1 MFLHSLEGRYIMKK
15 WILLGIGGLIIIAI
29 IVLVVGISNLGPIIK
44 KTVNTYGPEIT
55 KTEVRLGDVGISI
68 LSGEAK
74 LKDFLLGNPKGFKS
88 PQAMSVGSV
97 FVDVDEG
104 SLASDT
110 IVIDKIEVVRPEITY
125 EKVRGTDNFKSI
137 LNNVTRTVSTDKAS
151 AKGTE
156 EGDGKK
162 VLIRNFIVRDG
173 KVNLAMSMLGGK
185 SVSASLPD
193 IHLKDIGKEKGGASP
208 AEAFKEIFAA
218 FYENITSPAVTNSLN
233 EGLKAMGKTIESA
246 GDEAKKQLETVGEG
260 AKKELGGVTDKM
272 KGLFGK

>member
-1 MFLHSLEGRYIMKK
+1 MKK
-15 WILLGIGGLIIIAI
+15 WILVGIGGLIIIII
-29 IVLVVGISNLGPIIK
+29 IVLILGISNLGPIIK
-44 KTVNTYGPEIT
+44 KTVNSYGPEIT
-55 KTEVRLGDVGISI
+55 KTEVHLGDVGISI

-74 LKDFLLGNPKGFKS
+74 LKNFLLGNPKGFKS

-97 FVDVDEG
+97 FVNVDEG
-104 SLASDT
+104 SLTKDT

-125 EKVRGTDNFKSI
+125 EKAGGTDNFKTI
-137 LNNVTRTVSTDKAS
+137 LNNVTRTVGTGKGS

-156 EGDGKK
+156 DEGAGKK
-162 VLIRNFIVRDG
+162 VLIRNFVVRDG

-193 IHLKDIGKEKGGASP
+193 IHLKDIGKDKGGASP

-218 FYENITSPAVTNSLN
+218 FYEKITSPAVTSSLN
-233 EGLKAMGKTIESA
+233 EGLKAMGKTVESA
-246 GDEAKKQLETVGEG
+246 GEEAKKQLGTFGEG
-260 AKKELGGVTDKM
+260 TKKELGGVTDKM

>member
-1 MFLHSLEGRYIMKK
+1 MKK
-15 WILLGIGGLIIIAI
+15 WILVGIGGLIIVII
-29 IVLVVGISNLGPIIK
+29 IVLIVGISNLGPIIK

-97 FVDVDEG
+97 FVNVDEG
-104 SLASDT
+104 SLAKDT

-137 LNNVTRTVSTDKAS
+137 LNNVTRTVSTDKAA
-151 AKGTE
+151 AKGTAD
-156 EGDGKK
+156 EGEGRK
-162 VLIRNFIVRDG
+162 VLIRDFIVRDG

-218 FYENITSPAVTNSLN
+218 LYEKITSPAVTGSLN
-233 EGLKAMGKTIESA
+233 EGLKAMGKTLESA
-246 GDEAKKQLETVGEG
+246 GEEAKKQLETVGEG
-260 AKKELGGVTDKM
+260 AKKELEGVTDKM